1 LEKIMPVETGAE
13 AFIEL
18 LNANG
23 VDYIFLNPGTDTN
36 SIQQAI
42 SKFKNMGK
50 RTPEAILC
58 LHESVAMAAAH
69 GYFMISGKP
78 QVVIVHTDVGIQQAG
93 GAVHNA
99 QRGRIGVVLCSG
111 RAPSSIDSG
120 KTNQVHWFQEQ
131 FDQAGVV
138 RGYVKWAWELRT
150 NDNIHDVVHRAFQV
164 ASSEPCG
171 PVYLC
176 LPQDLLT
183 EKISDVR
190 IPDVNRYA
198 AASTPQA
205 DNALLKKAASMLVA
219 AKNPL
224 IITGNSGRNPQSVTP
239 LVSLAESIGARLI
252 ISPFRMNFPTT
263 HYLVSGFESSQSI
276 KDADVVLEIDL
287 DVPYIPAQAK
297 PGPNTKII
305 HIDIDAVK
313 ENYPVWGF
321 PADILI
327 QADSSKALPALNQI
341 ITEKTTSEHQ
351 SRIAGRLKQ
360 LKSEHRKM
368 KEAWQNMAVTAS
380 ARKPISPEWLC
391 HCLGKAIDEDT
402 IVLGEAVT
410 NRLSLYRQVERTV
423 PGTFFLSGGSSLGW
437 GLGAALGAKLAS
449 PDKTLVSLVGDGSFV
464 FGCPTAAIWA
474 ASIFHA
480 PFLCIILNNERYN
493 APSLNPSPS
502 AGADNTSRKTELR
515 VGIDIKPSPDY
526 AAIARACFAYGQTV
540 TDPTEILPAIKTALE
555 QVRGGTTA
563 VLDVKIES

>member
-1 LEKIMPVETGAE
+1 LEQIIPVNTGAE
-13 AFIEL
+13 AFLEL

-23 VDYIFLNPGTDTN
+23 VDYMFLNPGTDTT
-36 SIQQAI
+36 SVQQAV
-42 SKFKNMGK
+42 SKFKQLGK
-50 RTPEAILC
+50 RTPEVILC

-69 GYFMISGKP
+69 GHFMVSGKP
-78 QVVIVHTDVGIQQAG
+78 QVVFVHTDVGLQQVG
-93 GAVHNA
+93 GALHNA
-99 QRGRIGVVLCSG
+99 QRGRIGVILCSG
-111 RAPSSIDSG
+111 RAPSSINNG

-150 NDNIHDVVHRAFQV
+150 NDNIHDVVQRAFQV

-183 EKISDVR
+183 EKINGVR
-190 IPDVNRYA
+190 IPAVTRHA
-198 AASTPQA
+198 PVSSPQA
-205 DNALLKKAASMLVA
+205 DNTLLEEAASMLVEA
-219 AKNPL
+219 ENPI
-224 IITGNSGRNPQSVTP
+224 IITGHSGRNPQSVAS
-239 LVSLAESIGARLI
+239 LVTLAETIGARVI

-263 HYLVSGFESSQSI
+263 HYLVAGFETSQSI

-305 HIDIDAVK
+305 HIDFDALK
-313 ENYPVWGF
+313 DNFPVWGF

-327 QADSSKALPALNQI
+327 QADSSKVLPALNQLI
-341 ITEKTTSEHQ
+341 SKKLTPEHQ
-351 SRIAGRLKQ
+351 ARIEGRLKQ
-360 LKSEHRKM
+360 LKSEYQKM
-368 KEAWQNMAVTAS
+368 KEAWRDLAMTGS
-380 ARKPISPEWLC
+380 KRKPISPEWLC
-391 HCLGKAIDEDT
+391 HCLGKAIDENT

-410 NRLSLYRQVERTV
+410 NRISLYRQVERTR

-449 PDKTLVSLVGDGSFV
+449 PDKTVVTLVGDGSFI

-474 ASIFHA
+474 ASVFHA
-480 PFLCIILNNERYN
+480 PFLCVILNNQRYN
-493 APSLNPSPS
+493 APSLNLRGS
-502 AGADNTSRKTELR
+502 AGEENFVRKTELR

-526 AAIARACFAYGQTV
+526 ASIARACFAYGQTV
-540 TDPTEILPAIKTALE
+540 TDPSDIEPAIKTALNH
-555 QVRGGTTA
+555 VREGTPA
-563 VLDVKIES
+563 ILDVKID

>member
-1 LEKIMPVETGAE
+1 MEKIIQVNTGAE

-23 VDYIFLNPGTDTN
+23 VEYMFLNPGTDTS

-42 SKFKNMGK
+42 SKFKTLGK
-50 RTPEAILC
+50 RTPEVILC

-69 GYFMISGKP
+69 GYFMVSGKP
-78 QVVIVHTDVGIQQAG
+78 QVVFVHTDVGIQQAG

-111 RAPSSIDSG
+111 RAPSSVDSG

-138 RGYVKWAWELRT
+138 RGYVKWVWELRT
-150 NDNIHDVVHRAFQV
+150 NDNIHDVVQRAFQV

-183 EKISDVR
+183 EKINSVR
-190 IPDVNRYA
+190 IPDTARYA
-198 AASTPQA
+198 GTASPQA
-205 DNALLKKAASMLVA
+205 DEALLEEAASMLLE

-224 IITGNSGRNPQSVTP
+224 IITGNSGRNAQSVP
-239 LVSLAESIGARLI
+239 SLVSLAETIGARVI

-263 HYLVSGFESSQSI
+263 HHLVSGFETSQHI
-276 KDADVVLEIDL
+276 KDADVILEIDL
-287 DVPYIPAQAK
+287 DVPYVPSQAR
-297 PGPNTKII
+297 PRPDAKII

-313 ENYPVWGF
+313 GNYPVWGF
-321 PADILI
+321 PTDMLI
-327 QADSSKALPALNQI
+327 QADSSKVLPVLNRI
-341 ITEKTTSEHQ
+341 IAKKNTPEHQ
-351 SRIAGRLKQ
+351 AHIEERIKQ
-360 LKSEHRKM
+360 LKSVHQTM
-368 KEAWQNMAVTAS
+368 KESWQNMAVAAS

-391 HCLGKAIDEDT
+391 HCLSNAIDENT

-410 NRLSLYRQVERTV
+410 NRMSLYRQVERTV

-437 GLGAALGAKLAS
+437 GLGAAVGAKLAA
-449 PDKTLVSLVGDGSFV
+449 PDKTVVSLMGDGCFI

-474 ASIFHA
+474 ASVFHA
-480 PFLCIILNNERYN
+480 PFLCVILNNQRYN
-493 APSLNPSPS
+493 APSLNASPS
-502 AGADNTSRKTELR
+502 AGADNASRKTELS

-526 AAIARACFAYGQTV
+526 AAIAWACFAYGQTV
-540 TDPTEILPAIKTALE
+540 TDPGDVLPAIKTALE
-555 QVRGGTTA
+555 HVRAGTPA
-563 VLDVKIES
+563 VLDIKIES